1 MRDFLFYII
10 IIIDPKHAANLA
22 KQFYSDQNIDWWKTP
37 AESPDINP
45 IELIWA
51 EMKQFLRKK
60 VKPESQAD
68 LLHGCRLFWRNELDT
83 AKCNKYI
90 DHLYKVFPKIIE
102 LKGHPS
108 GY

>member
-1 MRDFLFYII
+1 MRTPNIYR

-22 KQFYSDQNIDWWKTP
+22 KQFYIDQNIDWWKTP

-51 EMKQFLRKK
+51 EMKQFLRMT
-60 VKPESQAD
+60 VKPECQAD
-68 LLHGCRLFWRNELDT
+68 LVQGCRKFWRENLDKE
-83 AKCNKYI
+83 KCSKYI
-90 DHLYKVFPKIIE
+90 DHLYKVIPKVIE
-102 LKGHPS
+102 LKGHPT